1 MSNAGFLLIA
11 VAGIVAGSF
20 AVWALNRKPKTFM
33 SSIDDFSREMKALGR
48 DTDEPHPPRRRKR
61 TVQPPSRRSTRSGGS
76 GINAP
81 GVRRE
86 VINGPAG
93 PPAPADPEEQRP

>member
-48 DTDEPHPPRRRKR
+48 DADELHVSRRRKR
-61 TVQPPSRRSTRSGGS
+61 TAQPPSRRSTRPSSQGAGPT
-76 GINAP
+76 P
-81 GVRRE
+81 GQR
-86 VINGPAG
+86 INGPAG
-93 PPAPADPEEQRP
+93 PPGPTDPEERRP

>member
-48 DTDEPHPPRRRKR
+48 DGEEHHANRRRKR
-61 TVQPPSRRSTRSGGS
+61 TVHPPNRRSSRSTGT
-76 GINAP
+76 GINGP
-81 GVRRE
+81 GARRD